1 MEYKPIIAGT
11 GASKQN
17 SIQSWREA
25 KGKQQS
31 GCKVNYTQSL
41 KRNCQR
47 NQTTFQKQ
55 ENKNWKK
62 MEMKARSPK
71 SVLQSVLGASEVCVY
86 RTWEGKSAFNFQ
98 AAKAVDCSK
107 IEKLHPDSCDFG
119 YCFSLPF
126 LSGAPLESPRCSR
139 GVCARCKSWGHSSL
153 PSPWVLPSLF
163 PAFAISRFHLFAV
176 LVRGKFYIRQSNL
189 HCHNQR
195 DVRITAYGWLLLTW
209 EEKVKFMVNAEL
221 CLGCWIFQYNCL

>member
-1 MEYKPIIAGT
+1 MPCTLHAERSRPLISQMEYKPIIAGT

-31 GCKVNYTQSL
+31 GSKVNYTQSL

-71 SVLQSVLGASEVCVY
+71 SVLQSVLGASEVWVY

-107 IEKLHPDSCDFG
+107 IEKLHPDSRDFG

-139 GVCARCKSWGHSSL
+139 GVCARCKSWGHSPFL
-153 PSPWVLPSLF
+153 PLGSYHPFFLHLPFQDFTSSQSWSVESSTSDSPTSI
-163 PAFAISRFHLFAV
+163 AIISEM
-176 LVRGKFYIRQSNL
+176 SES
-189 HCHNQR
+189 
-195 DVRITAYGWLLLTW
+195 LLTAGSCSLL
-209 EEKVKFMVNAEL
+209 VV
-221 CLGCWIFQYNCL
+221 